1 LSRKQALAAT
11 SHIAKLPAQSAN
23 QAPISLASG
32 SLVCEFVDQV
42 SALTRILDQQWRWA
56 PRFRDPPPA
65 NDVERRTP
73 GSCASRRLSAPTSKI
88 LGKQTAFRP
97 RSSASTGLQQQLL
110 GSSASTRP
118 SAPTSRILGQQT
130 IYCNTAPTSRSSAS
144 KRPSPSALTSRILR
158 QRHRQANPSAPTS
171 RILGKQTTARIQR
184 TLVLQTSRL
193 PGSSASKKPRAPR
206 LLAPIS
212 RIPCQRTIFSANLQV
227 PLQTNSL
234 QRPDPRPA
242 NGHQLQLLRSSA
254 STRPSAPTSRIFGQ
268 QTTYS
273 AHFEILGKQTTV
285 SADPQDPPPAND
297 KPNPRTAKA
306 PANDP

>member
-1 LSRKQALAAT
+1 M
-11 SHIAKLPAQSAN
+11 
-23 QAPISLASG
+23 
-32 SLVCEFVDQV
+32 
-42 SALTRILDQQWRWA
+42 
-56 PRFRDPPPA
+56 PA
-65 NDVERRTP
+65 NDFQRQPPRSPV
-73 GSCASRRLSAPTSKI
+73 SKRLSA
-88 LGKQTAFRP
+88 P
-97 RSSASTGLQQQLL
+97 RSSAS
-110 GSSASTRP
+110 ASRRP
-118 SAPTSRILGQQT
+118 SAPIRGQQT

-144 KRPSPSALTSRILR
+144 KRPSALTSRILR

-171 RILGKQTTARIQR
+171 RIPGKQTTARIQR

-193 PGSSASKKPRAPR
+193 PGSSASKQPRAPR

-242 NGHQLQLLRSSA
+242 NGHQLQLLGSPA
-254 STRPSAPTSRIFGQ
+254 STRPSAPTSRIFSQ

-273 AHFEILGKQTTV
+273 AHFEILGQQTTV
-285 SADPQDPPPAND
+285 SADLQDPPPAND